1 MGKNVAEVIEDQK
14 QQKVATA
21 PKEKKSGN
29 GAWLGL
35 VIVLIVLGLAGAGFL
50 LLQQLRDKQQD
61 LGGELSKDTQQMQE
75 LTKQISG
82 YQAQLVAIQSQLSN
96 LSGEVS
102 SKGTNYEHKL
112 NEHSDIHNQRLENTA
127 ERLKESIQ
135 RIQRQLGKTRGD
147 WLVADAE
154 YLLSVANRRLHLM
167 GDVSTTIE
175 ALKAADNRLRES
187 GDTAGF
193 KVRGQIAK
201 EIALVKKVQ
210 VADIVGIY
218 STLEMLEEDV
228 AKLNVLLPYSGK
240 AQDQESASEA
250 TAESADDVNEALDKA
265 LVEIEGIVTIRRLDK
280 PVTTIITPEQKAFIT
295 EQLSTKLVIVK
306 LALVQHDDAL
316 YQVGI
321 DDVLQWLTK
330 NFTKDAARVNF
341 ASELSRLKAI
351 QLRSNFPD
359 ISQSLKMLRNIAKL
373 RLETDKALQP
383 DAQLKPLPKP
393 EVQVEPLPKSETQ
406 VESLSRPDVQKVEP
420 LTQPETQVEQ

>member
-1 MGKNVAEVIEDQK
+1 MGNKVAEIIEDQEQH
-14 QQKVATA
+14 QQQETIEPTPAPA
-21 PKEKKSGN
+21 PKEKARN
-29 GAWLGL
+29 GLWFGL

-61 LGGELSKDTQQMQE
+61 LGGELTKDTQQMQE

-96 LSGEVS
+96 LSSEVG
-102 SKGTNYEHKL
+102 SKETNYVHKL
-112 NEHSDIHNQRLENTA
+112 NQQSALHNERLENTA

-201 EIALVKKVQ
+201 EISQVKKVK
-210 VADIVGIY
+210 VADVVGIY
-218 STLEMLEEDV
+218 SALEVLEEDV
-228 AKLNVLLPYSGK
+228 AKLSLFLPYSGK
-240 AQDQESASEA
+240 SQDQPITQDT
-250 TAESADDVNEALDKA
+250 TAKSADDINDALDNA
-265 LVEIEGIVTIRRLDK
+265 LIEIEGIISIRRLDK
-280 PVTTIITPEQKAFIT
+280 PVTSIISPEQKVFIT
-295 EQLSTKLVIVK
+295 EQLSSKLVIVK

-316 YQVGI
+316 YQAGI
-321 DDVLQWLTK
+321 DDALQWLHK
-330 NFTKDAARVNF
+330 NFTKDSAYSDF
-341 ASELSRLKAI
+341 KSELERLKTI
-351 QLRSNFPD
+351 QIRSNFPD
-359 ISQSLKMLRNIAKL
+359 ISKSLKMLRNIAKL
-373 RLETDKALQP
+373 RLETDKALQSNGNI
-383 DAQLKPLPKP
+383 P
-393 EVQVEPLPKSETQ
+393 EVTKQAAPLK
-406 VESLSRPDVQKVEP
+406 
-420 LTQPETQVEQ
+420 QPAQ

>member
-1 MGKNVAEVIEDQK
+1 MGKNVAEIIEEKNQPE
-14 QQKVATA
+14 VAPIPA
-21 PKEKKSGN
+21 PVPTPPIEKKSRN

-35 VIVLIVLGLAGAGFL
+35 VIILIVLGLAGAGFL

-61 LGGELSKDTQQMQE
+61 LGGELSKDSQQMLE

-96 LSGEVS
+96 LSAEVG
-102 SKGTNYEHKL
+102 SKETNYEHKL
-112 NEHSDIHNQRLENTA
+112 NEHSDLHNERLKNTS

-193 KVRGQIAK
+193 KVRGQITK
-201 EIALVKKVQ
+201 EIALVKKVK
-210 VADIVGIY
+210 VVDVVGIY

-228 AKLNVLLPYSGK
+228 AKLNVFLPYSGK
-240 AQDQESASEA
+240 AQDKQSAREAQTESTDELN
-250 TAESADDVNEALDKA
+250 DALDKA
-265 LVEIEGIVTIRRLDK
+265 LIEIEGIVTIRRLDK
-280 PVTTIITPEQKAFIT
+280 PVTSIISPEQKAFIS

-316 YQVGI
+316 YQAGI
-321 DDVLQWLTK
+321 ADVLQWLNK
-330 NFTKDAARVNF
+330 NFTKDAEYKHFV
-341 ASELSRLKAI
+341 SELEQLKTI
-351 QLRSNFPD
+351 QIRSNFPD
-359 ISQSLKMLRNIAKL
+359 ISQSLKMLRNITKL
-373 RLETDKALQP
+373 RLETDKALQRGTETKV
-383 DAQLKPLPKP
+383 LSKP
-393 EVQVEPLPKSETQ
+393 ETQ
-406 VESLSRPDVQKVEP
+406 TEP
-420 LTQPETQVEQ
+420 LTQPDTQGVQ

>member
-1 MGKNVAEVIEDQK
+1 MAEVIEEQK
-14 QQKVATA
+14 QQKVAPA
-21 PKEKKSGN
+21 PKEHKSRN
-29 GAWLGL
+29 GAWLGA
-35 VIVLIVLGLAGAGFL
+35 VIILIVLGLAGAGFL

-82 YQAQLVAIQSQLSN
+82 YQEQLVAIQRQLSN

-102 SKGTNYEHKL
+102 SKETNYEHKL
-112 NEHSDIHNQRLENTA
+112 NEHSDIHNERLESIA
-127 ERLKESIQ
+127 EQLKESIL

-193 KVRGQIAK
+193 KVRGQITK

-210 VADIVGIY
+210 VADVVGIY

-228 AKLNVLLPYSGK
+228 AKLNVFLPYSGK
-240 AQDQESASEA
+240 AKDQESAQTAS
-250 TAESADDVNEALDKA
+250 AESAEPVDDLNEVLDKA
-265 LVEIEGIVTIRRLDK
+265 LLEIEGIVTIRRLDK
-280 PVTTIITPEQKAFIT
+280 PVTTIITPEQKTFIT

-316 YQVGI
+316 YQASI

-330 NFTKDAARVNF
+330 NFTKDKARVNF
-341 ASELSRLKAI
+341 VDELNKLKAI
-351 QLRSNFPD
+351 QIRSNFPD
-359 ISQSLKMLRNIAKL
+359 ISKSLKMLRSIAKL

-383 DAQLKPLPKP
+383 EAQLEPVAKP
-393 EVQVEPLPKSETQ
+393 EKQLEPLSKPDTQ
-406 VESLSRPDVQKVEP
+406 AIEP
-420 LTQPETQVEQ
+420 LTQPESQEEQ